1 MEFRRRVH
9 FLGALAFVSASLL
22 TAAPARARVLLSQKD
37 ALGLAFPEGT
47 KVERRT
53 AFLTDVQAADAE
65 KAAGVKIDS
74 KVWTYYVGTS
84 SSGAAGTA
92 YFESHKVRTM
102 NEAFM
107 VVVNPDA
114 TVRFIEILSFAEPNE
129 YLAPKKWLGQFERR
143 PLDGDLMLRRGL
155 RNITGASITS
165 EAVTRGVRRVLAVH
179 RVLNSGPAK

>member
-1 MEFRRRVH
+1 MESRRRLH
-9 FLGALAFVSASLL
+9 FLGALVLAGAALLPAS
-22 TAAPARARVLLSQKD
+22 PARARVLLSQKD
-37 ALGLAFPEGT
+37 ALALAFPEGT

-53 AFLTDVQAADAE
+53 AFLTDAQAAAAE
-65 KAAGVKIDS
+65 KAAGGAIDS

-107 VVVNPDA
+107 VVLNADD
-114 TVRFIEILSFAEPNE
+114 TVRFIEILSFAEPDE
-129 YLAPKKWLGQFERR
+129 YLAPKKWLGQFEGKA
-143 PLDGDLMLRRGL
+143 LSEDLMIRRGL

-165 EAVTRGVRRVLAVH
+165 DAVTRGVRRVLAVH
-179 RVLNSGPAK
+179 QILNAGPAK

>member
-1 MEFRRRVH
+1 MESRRRLH
-9 FLGALAFVSASLL
+9 FLIAAALASAPLL

-37 ALGLAFPEGT
+37 ALALAFPEGT
-47 KVERRT
+47 KLERKT
-53 AFLTDVQAADAE
+53 AFLTDAQAAAAE
-65 KAAGVKIDS
+65 TAAGGKIDS

-107 VVVNPDA
+107 VVLNPDA
-114 TVRFIEILSFAEPNE
+114 TVRFVEILSFAEPDE
-129 YLAPKKWLGQFERR
+129 YLAPKKWLGQFQGKSLGEE
-143 PLDGDLMLRRGL
+143 LMIRRGL

-165 EAVTRGVRRVLAVH
+165 DAVTRGVRRVLAVH
-179 RVLNSGPAK
+179 QVLNSGPSK